1 MSVKICIFHLCG
13 LLLLATTSCDSQ
25 SARTQQSAEP
35 QKPTITSASPSD
47 RTGEKKGETDNKA
60 TSAKAPFDACK
71 LLTSA
76 EIAVV
81 MGRPVKETKGSN
93 PTSNQTG
100 TSFERWQCFYTVE
113 PFDKS
118 VSLEITRNN
127 PKTSNQNAL
136 LEFWQKTF
144 REAKDKKDSAK
155 PKAVPAV
162 GDEAF
167 WVGDSKVGVLYVLKN
182 NSYLRISIGGPDEEP
197 VKIKKLKTLAQNALK
212 RL

>member
-35 QKPTITSASPSD
+35 QKSTITSASPSD
-47 RTGEKKGETDNKA
+47 RTGKQKRDTDTTA
-60 TSAKAPFDACK
+60 SAKAAFDACT

-127 PKTSNQNAL
+127 QKTSNQNAL

-167 WVGDSKVGVLYVLKN
+167 WVGDSQIGVLYVLKN
-182 NSYLRISIGGPDEEP
+182 NSYLRISIGGPYEES
-197 VKIKKLKTLAQNALK
+197 VRIKKLKTLAQRALK

>member
-1 MSVKICIFHLCG
+1 MSVKICIFHLWV
-13 LLLLATTSCDSQ
+13 LLLLATASCGSQ
-25 SARTQQSAEP
+25 SASTQQSAEP
-35 QKPTITSASPSD
+35 QKSTTTSASSSD
-47 RTGEKKGETDNKA
+47 RTGEKKREIDNTA
-60 TSAKAPFDACK
+60 TSAKAAFDACT

-81 MGRPVKETKGSN
+81 MGQPVKETKGSN

-118 VSLEITRNN
+118 VSLELARNN
-127 PKTSNQNAL
+127 PKGSQSAMA
-136 LEFWQKTF
+136 EFWKKTF
-144 REAKDKKDSAK
+144 QEAKDKKKSDK
-155 PKAVPAV
+155 PKAVPGV

-167 WVGDSKVGVLYVLKN
+167 WVGDNKTGALYVLKN
-182 NSYLRISIGGPDEEP
+182 NRYLRISIGGPDDES
-197 VKIKKLKTLAQNALK
+197 VKTTTLKALAQNALK

>member
-1 MSVKICIFHLCG
+1 MSVKICIFLLCG
-13 LLLLATTSCDSQ
+13 LLLLATTSCDSK
-25 SARTQQSAEP
+25 SASTQQSAEP
-35 QKPTITSASPSD
+35 QKSTITSPSPSD
-47 RTGEKKGETDNKA
+47 RTGKQKRDTDTTA
-60 TSAKAPFDACK
+60 SAKAAFDACT
-71 LLTSA
+71 LLTPA
-76 EIAVV
+76 EIANV
-81 MGRPVKETKGSN
+81 MGQPVKETKGGN

-127 PKTSNQNAL
+127 QKTSNQNAL

-144 REAKDKKDSAK
+144 REAKDKKDSDK

-167 WVGDSKVGVLYVLKN
+167 WVGNNKVGVLYVLKN
-182 NSYLRISIGGPDEEP
+182 NSYLRISIGGPDDEA
-197 VKIKKLKTLAQNALK
+197 VKTKKLKALAQNALK